1 MVEGPGATRNGRKVQ
16 AVVGMVLANS
26 NVSDS
31 STLVPRTKATDRGCR
46 ISILRGRRLN
56 FAVSVGKEVF
66 LVFGPVIDP
75 GKQEHNESTSIHE
88 NNKSDRDK
96 QPMALRLH
104 FGMNGVLTVRKEN
117 EGSKMAP
124 WRNRDQSRCALWF
137 HKSNKNIHDDFC
149 HSSSSSSCL
158 VVETVASTLTLV
170 SAAVA
175 CAKFERLKHKDVC
188 GSTFDTMA
196 VLESICR
203 KQNAMICDALLDQE
217 LFPGV
222 GNIIKIESL
231 HRAGVHPRRLVKSL
245 SRMELDETIL
255 ECRSFSMAWLSS
267 GRSGS
272 KKVYNQKICRSCQ
285 KGHVRMVKMGN
296 SKRVTFWCES
306 CQPSVPPD
314 GGPTHQESND
324 SSRQVESRTKQL
336 REQPVPEEASNNST
350 TLRPFCPL
358 HGSKKLL
365 LRRVR
370 DKNSTNLHRL
380 FRTCRVKGCL
390 YFCWADS
397 HLPSCGCG
405 KTVVLRASKTERT
418 GGRWFLS
425 CATATRRSKTKLS
438 LARGGK
444 ENNGKNPYR
453 SAKSSNSCSFFQ
465 WATPCQLAPL
475 ANDLSPLT

>member
-16 AVVGMVLANS
+16 TVVGMVLANT

-31 STLVPRTKATDRGCR
+31 STLVPKTKAADRGCK
-46 ISILRGRRLN
+46 IAILRGRRLN

-66 LVFGPVIDP
+66 LVFGSVIDSS
-75 GKQEHNESTSIHE
+75 KQEQNESTPIHDDKE
-88 NNKSDRDK
+88 NDRDH

-104 FGMNGVLTVRKEN
+104 FGMNGVLTVRKQSES
-117 EGSKMAP
+117 SKMAP
-124 WRNRDQSRCALWF
+124 WRNRDQSRCVLWF
-137 HKSNKNIHDDFC
+137 DKNNNNGDNVC
-149 HSSSSSSCL
+149 EQSSSTRF
-158 VVETVASTLTLV
+158 VVETVATTLTLV
-170 SAAVA
+170 SAAIA
-175 CAKFERLKHKDVC
+175 CTKFERLKHKDVC
-188 GSTFDTMA
+188 GSTFDATA

-203 KQNAMICDALLDQE
+203 KQDSMICDALLDQE

-231 HRAGVHPRRLVKSL
+231 HRAGIHPRRLVKSL
-245 SRMELDETIL
+245 SKMELDQTIL
-255 ECRSFSMAWLSS
+255 ECRNFSLAWLST

-272 KKVYNQKICRSCQ
+272 KKVYNQKTCRSCQ
-285 KGHVRMVKMGN
+285 KGSVRMVKMGH
-296 SKRVTFWCES
+296 SKRTTFWCES
-306 CQPSVPPD
+306 CQPLIPPNSD
-314 GGPTHQESND
+314 ATLPD
-324 SSRQVESRTKQL
+324 STKSIKDR
-336 REQPVPEEASNNST
+336 REQPPT
-350 TLRPFCPL
+350 TATSKNIAAPRPFCPL

-370 DKNSTNLHRL
+370 DKSSANLHRL
-380 FRTCRVKGCL
+380 FRTCRAKGCL

-425 CATATRRSKTKLS
+425 CPTATSRSKTKPS
-438 LARGGK
+438 LARSGK
-444 ENNGKNPYR
+444 ENNRTNPYHS
-453 SAKSSNSCSFFQ
+453 SAKCSSLKSCSFFQ
-465 WATPCQLAPL
+465 WATPCQLAPF